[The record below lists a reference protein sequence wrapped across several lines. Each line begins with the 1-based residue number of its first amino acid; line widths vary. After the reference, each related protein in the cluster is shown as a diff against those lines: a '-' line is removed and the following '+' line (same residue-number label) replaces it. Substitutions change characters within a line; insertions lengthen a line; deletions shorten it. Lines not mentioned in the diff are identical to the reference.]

1 MNCQKFLM
9 QSLCTASQ
17 TQTIWERCKGL
28 NRVTHTLCLSTMAT
42 LLQPLVVICGA
53 TGVGKSKLGVELALG
68 LVNKG
73 HTKWRGARI
82 INADSMQVYTGM
94 NVTTNKISPAER
106 MGIDHL
112 LMDFKKPGEQYLVG
126 QWVHD
131 AMQAIDETHNRNEIP
146 IVIGGTSYWIQHLLF
161 PNRLASDGPPS
172 DSDRSRSAI
181 PERFVSKLSPDLLD
195 LFDHLPEHA
204 PSATSDPD
212 RASLLYKLL
221 QTLDEP
227 VAARWHWRDTRK
239 VLRALRIIKEQGRT
253 PSEIINE
260 QASTPL
266 FPRYRTLCF
275 WLHAEQSV
283 LDRRLDDR
291 VDDMIK
297 NGLLQE
303 IRELYEYARTSADL
317 GAGLRDEH
325 GRDDFT
331 LGIFQSIGYKEFY
344 KLISDPDV
352 SEGKFADAVEQT
364 KHSTRKYAKRQVV
377 WLRNKLLPAIHSVT
391 AQCRGKSPVAALY
404 LLDTSVLGESW
415 MSNVFQPAQTI
426 MNAFLNEEELPDPTT
441 LSPLAQAMLTN
452 VNKALSPSA
461 VLEARRK
468 VVCPLCTKNPSQP
481 VMVEGLEWEAHQR
494 TRLHRRLAAKAKER
508 ISDVPWKHH
517 QSEWERHSGPLG
529 LRL

>member
-1 MNCQKFLM
+1 
-9 QSLCTASQ
+9 
-17 TQTIWERCKGL
+17 
-28 NRVTHTLCLSTMAT
+28 MAT
-42 LLQPLVVICGA
+42 SLQPLIVICGA

-68 LVNKG
+68 LVNQG
-73 HTKWRGARI
+73 HNRWRGARI

-94 NVTTNKISPAER
+94 NVATNKISPAER

-112 LMDFKKPGEQYLVG
+112 LMDFKRPGEQYLVG

-131 AMQAIDETHNRNEIP
+131 AMQA
-146 IVIGGTSYWIQHLLF
+146 HLLF

-172 DSDRSRSAI
+172 LSGDQHSDRFRSPI
-181 PERFVSKLSPDLLD
+181 PERFISKLPPDLLD
-195 LFDHLPEHA
+195 LFNRLPEHA
-204 PSATSDPD
+204 PSAISDPD
-212 RASLLYKLL
+212 GASLLYKLL
-221 QTLDEP
+221 QALDEP

-239 VLRALRIIKEQGRT
+239 VLRALQIIKEQGRT

-283 LDRRLDDR
+283 LDRRLDER

-303 IRELYEYARTSADL
+303 VRELYEHAHTSVDL
-317 GAGLRDEH
+317 EDGRCGEH
-325 GRDDFT
+325 DRNDFT

-344 KLISDPDV
+344 KFISDPDV
-352 SEGKFADAVEQT
+352 SEGSFADAVEQT
-364 KHSTRKYAKRQVV
+364 KHSTRKYAKRQVA
-377 WLRNKLLPAIHSVT
+377 WLRNKLLPAIHCVT
-391 AQCRGKSPVAALY
+391 AECRGKSSVAALY

-415 MSNVFQPAQTI
+415 ILNVLQPARTI
-426 MNAFLNEEELPDPTT
+426 MNAFLNEEELPDPTI

-452 VNKALSPSA
+452 VNKSLSPSA

-468 VVCPLCTKNPSQP
+468 VVCPLCTKDPSQP
-481 VMVEGLEWEAHQR
+481 VMVECAEWEAHQR
-494 TRLHRRLAAKAKER
+494 TRLHRRLATKAKGKF
-508 ISDVPWKHH
+508 SGGPWKHEA
-517 QSEWERHSGPLG
+517 SE
-529 LRL
+529 

>member
-1 MNCQKFLM
+1 
-9 QSLCTASQ
+9 
-17 TQTIWERCKGL
+17 
-28 NRVTHTLCLSTMAT
+28 MAT
-42 LLQPLVVICGA
+42 SLQPLVVICGA
-53 TGVGKSKLGVELALG
+53 TGVGKSKLGVELALR

-73 HTKWRGARI
+73 HNKWRGARI

-112 LMDFKKPGEQYLVG
+112 LMDFKKPDEQYVVG

-131 AMQAIDETHNRNEIP
+131 AMQAINETHNRNEIP

-172 DSDRSRSAI
+172 LSEDSDRFRSAI
-181 PERFVSKLSPDLLD
+181 PERFISKLPPDLLN
-195 LFDHLPEHA
+195 LFDQLPEQA
-204 PSATSDPD
+204 PSAISDPD

-239 VLRALRIIKEQGRT
+239 VLRALQIIKEQGRT

-266 FPRYRTLCF
+266 FPRYRTLCL
-275 WLHAEQSV
+275 WLHAEESV
-283 LDRRLDDR
+283 LDRRLDER

-317 GAGLRDEH
+317 GAGRRGEH
-325 GRDDFT
+325 DRNDFT
-331 LGIFQSIGYKEFY
+331 IGIFQSIGYKEFY
-344 KLISDPDV
+344 KFISDPDV

-377 WLRNKLLPAIHSVT
+377 WLRNKLLPAIYSVT
-391 AQCRGKSPVAALY
+391 AEYRGKSSVAALY

-415 MSNVFQPAQTI
+415 VSNVLQPAQMI
-426 MNAFLNEEELPDPTT
+426 MDAFLNEEELPDPTT
-441 LSPLAQAMLTN
+441 LSPLARAMLTN

-481 VMVEGLEWEAHQR
+481 VMVEGAEWEAHQR

-508 ISDVPWKHH
+508 ISGVPWKHEL
-517 QSEWERHSGPLG
+517 SEWERSSGPRD
-529 LRL
+529 LRF

>member
-1 MNCQKFLM
+1 
-9 QSLCTASQ
+9 
-17 TQTIWERCKGL
+17 
-28 NRVTHTLCLSTMAT
+28 MAT
-42 LLQPLVVICGA
+42 SLQPLVVICGA

-68 LVNKG
+68 LVNQG
-73 HTKWRGARI
+73 HNRWRGARI

-94 NVTTNKISPAER
+94 NVATNKISPAER

-112 LMDFKKPGEQYLVG
+112 LMDFKRPGEQYLVG

-131 AMQAIDETHNRNEIP
+131 AMQAINETHNRNEIP

-172 DSDRSRSAI
+172 LSGDQHSDRLRSPI
-181 PERFVSKLSPDLLD
+181 PEHFASKLPPDLLD
-195 LFDHLPEHA
+195 LFDRLPEHA
-204 PSATSDPD
+204 PSAINDPD
-212 RASLLYKLL
+212 GASLLYKLL
-221 QTLDEP
+221 QALDEP

-239 VLRALRIIKEQGRT
+239 VLRALQIIKEQGRT

-266 FPRYRTLCF
+266 FPRHKRRYRTLCF

-283 LDRRLDDR
+283 LDRRLDER

-303 IRELYEYARTSADL
+303 IRELYEYARTSVDL
-317 GAGLRDEH
+317 EDGHCGEH
-325 GRDDFT
+325 DRNDFT
-331 LGIFQSIGYKEFY
+331 VGIFQSIGYKEFY
-344 KLISDPDV
+344 RFISDTDV
-352 SEGKFADAVEQT
+352 SEGRFADAVEQT
-364 KHSTRKYAKRQVV
+364 KHSTRKYAKRQVT
-377 WLRNKLLPAIHSVT
+377 WLRNKLLPAIHCVT
-391 AQCRGKSPVAALY
+391 AECRGKSSVAALY
-404 LLDTSVLGESW
+404 LLDTSALGESW
-415 MSNVFQPAQTI
+415 ISNVFQPARTI

-481 VMVEGLEWEAHQR
+481 VMVECAGWEAHQR
-494 TRLHRRLAAKAKER
+494 TRLHRRLATKAKGQ
-508 ISDVPWKHH
+508 ISRVPWKHEA
-517 QSEWERHSGPLG
+517 SE
-529 LRL
+529 